1 MLYFLP
7 CAFFATGIQ
16 YWVLSELYCVILIT
30 HGWQKEQ
37 AECDQSRWTCL
48 NVKYIYLYFFDL
60 EVGQTPGKWSP
71 CGQSLSREDDI
82 LMDKSSDCVWKM
94 SLDEEY
100 GVKWYKKA
108 PEKIWV
114 YIVLHTCRHA
124 YTVFLLLYD
133 GGLFKNCHSGF
144 IFFVCASATSVYLYI
159 IITCAWRCHCLHSP
173 PPPFFMASYFILW
186 DLSTWDFVHGTVP
199 ERVLSAWVLVGFC
212 WWDFAWGDSAHKD
225 LFLPALCLKGFCPW
239 GFCGGFSHWECA
251 WRNSGHRDFFTWI
264 FHKSFSPL
272 GLTFWDL
279 PDRILSTRIV
289 SSDILCT
296 GLLSAGLLCPQ
307 ILPCGILSNVI
318 LSVPCMIYMT
328 CGLVNPSLDGAV
340 CEQRWCTFCSRE
352 EREPFSCQPF
362 HSSHPSQGCS
372 AVHHLRV

>member
-16 YWVLSELYCVILIT
+16 YWVLSELYCVLLVT

-133 GGLFKNCHSGF
+133 GGLFKNFHSGF
-144 IFFVCASATSVYLYI
+144 IFLCVLQQLLC
-159 IITCAWRCHCLHSP
+159 TCTLLSHVHGGVTACTP
-173 PPPFFMASYFILW
+173 PPPPSLWHPVLYSGIFPPGILSMG
-186 DLSTWDFVHGTVP
+186 LCLKGYCL
-199 ERVLSAWVLVGFC
+199 RGF

-225 LFLPALCLKGFCPW
+225 LFLPRLCLKGFCPW

-307 ILPCGILSNVI
+307 ILPCRILSNVI

>member
-1 MLYFLP
+1 MCVEVSLLALP
-7 CAFFATGIQ
+7 
-16 YWVLSELYCVILIT
+16 
-30 HGWQKEQ
+30 
-37 AECDQSRWTCL
+37 
-48 NVKYIYLYFFDL
+48 
-60 EVGQTPGKWSP
+60 
-71 CGQSLSREDDI
+71 
-82 LMDKSSDCVWKM
+82 
-94 SLDEEY
+94 
-100 GVKWYKKA
+100 
-108 PEKIWV
+108 
-114 YIVLHTCRHA
+114 
-124 YTVFLLLYD
+124 
-133 GGLFKNCHSGF
+133 
-144 IFFVCASATSVYLYI
+144 
-159 IITCAWRCHCLHSP
+159 P

-225 LFLPALCLKGFCPW
+225 LFLPGLCLKGFCPW

-340 CEQRWCTFCSRE
+340 CEQWWCTFCSRE